1 MEMETDDEINLL
13 DYWRVIMR
21 RWKIIAVIFLTS
33 VATAAV
39 ISLRMTPIYR
49 AATTIMPIGS
59 SGDQVSA
66 ALRSL
71 GSLPFLGG
79 LVPGISG
86 GKLVADPQEQNHG

>member
-1 MEMETDDEINLL
+1 MEMETEDEINLL

-39 ISLRMTPIYR
+39 VSLRMTPIYQ

-59 SGDQVSA
+59 SGGQVSA
-66 ALRSL
+66 ALHSL
-71 GSLPFLGG
+71 GSLPFVGG
-79 LVPGISG
+79 LVPGIGG
-86 GKLVADPQEQNHG
+86 GKVVADPQEQNHG